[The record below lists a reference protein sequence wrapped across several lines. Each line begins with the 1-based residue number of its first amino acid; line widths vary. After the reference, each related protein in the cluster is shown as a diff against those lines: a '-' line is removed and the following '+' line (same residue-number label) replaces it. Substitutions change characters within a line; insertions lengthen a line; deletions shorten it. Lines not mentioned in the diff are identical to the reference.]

1 MIDPITIT
9 GIITAASSAIDL
21 VDKVADQFTR
31 FVKKQPNLPAAAEA
45 HRYKI
50 EGDSQKIVVKSQG
63 KEIQRITGDDL
74 KNLPAD
80 YYEHIRTLEQSMQA
94 HYRLWQ
100 RIYPKRNSSP
110 DELKNA
116 QTDEQIDQLIVNM
129 KQDLDG
135 IITFLESIGVH
146 LSDHYLTVRNL
157 ARQTK

>member
-1 MIDPITIT
+1 MLDPVTIT
-9 GIITAASSAIDL
+9 GIITAASSAIGL
-21 VDKVADQFTR
+21 VDKIADQFSR
-31 FVKKQPNLPAAAEA
+31 FVTKRPDPTGPKEY
-45 HRYKI
+45 RYKI

-80 YYEHIRTLEQSMQA
+80 YYQHIQTLEQSMQA

-100 RIYPKRNSSP
+100 RIYPKRNQSP

-116 QTDEQIDQLIVNM
+116 QTDEQIHQLIANM

-146 LSDHYLTVRNL
+146 LDDHYMMVRNL
-157 ARQTK
+157 ARQAT